1 MFDKKLMKK
10 MFNFTT
16 NKRKTIRR
24 GVIGFVQSIPYQ
36 VLYQYIVFKV
46 IDNYI
51 PNKNIKIAVLLSSI
65 LILFVLLRL
74 WLDIWMEIDRKV
86 IYYDND
92 RQIKDKVFNSIQDA
106 DISELD
112 KIQAGRLF
120 NLTTSQSFESGQL
133 FVWSGIGIFA
143 VRLRTILIT
152 AIIML
157 FIDVQIAL
165 IVIAIFILSY
175 IVLIPFYNKN
185 MKIYKKLQSSI
196 IDLQGKV
203 NEYIDSYSTTKT
215 LRLEEINLNDI
226 KQMLEKSKKEMI
238 NSSKIIGLH
247 TALFAL
253 LTFFA
258 IIATLVIG
266 GSKIAL
272 GIGTAATIMLII
284 DYINDTNNNMFS
296 LLEHVHGFI
305 NRYNCFINIL
315 QITSIKK
322 EYDEGDLE
330 LNKIDSIEFKN
341 VVLSYDNK
349 NIILDNINLK
359 IDKPMTVAI
368 VGKSGAGK
376 TSLVNLIPRFYK
388 LTNGQ
393 ILING
398 IDYTRYKL
406 TELRKNISYV
416 FQDPVILDMS
426 IKDNLICGM
435 ENITLDDVIQV
446 CKSLGL
452 HDKIEQFENKYDT
465 IINAQT
471 DLLSY
476 GEKQLLSFA
485 RAILKDGGIVILDEV
500 TSNLDLEFEQ
510 NVIKA
515 NKIILKDKISF
526 VIAHRLNTIKEAD
539 LIIFIDNHHIAEMGT
554 HEELVAKQGLYYE
567 LLSKRN

>member
-1 MFDKKLMKK
+1 MFDKKLLKK

-203 NEYIDSYSTTKT
+203 NEYIDSYATTKT

-359 IDKPMTVAI
+359 IDKPMTIAV

-435 ENITLDDVIQV
+435 EKIKLDDVIEV

>member
-1 MFDKKLMKK
+1 MFDKKLLKN

-16 NKRKTIRR
+16 NKKKTIRR

-51 PNKNIKIAVLLSSI
+51 PNKNIKIAVILSSI
-65 LILFVLLRL
+65 LILFIILRF
-74 WLDIWMEIDRKV
+74 WLDIYMEIDRKV

-112 KIQAGRLF
+112 KIQAGNLF

-157 FIDVQIAL
+157 FIDVQIAS

-185 MKIYKKLQSSI
+185 MKIYKKLQLSI
-196 IDLQGKV
+196 MDLQGKV

-215 LRLEEINLNDI
+215 LRLEEINLDDI
-226 KQMLEKSKKEMI
+226 KNLLEKSKKEMV

-258 IIATLVIG
+258 VIATLVIG
-266 GSKIAL
+266 GRKIAL

-315 QITSIKK
+315 KITGIKK
-322 EYDEGDLE
+322 EQDDGTLE

-341 VVLSYDNK
+341 VSLSYDNK

-359 IDKPMTVAI
+359 IDKPMTVAV

-398 IDYTRYKL
+398 IDYTKYKL
-406 TELRKNISYV
+406 KELRKNISYV

-426 IKDNLICGM
+426 IKDNLSYGID
-435 ENITLDDVIQV
+435 NITLDDIITV
-446 CKSLGL
+446 CKKLGL
-452 HDKIEQFENKYDT
+452 HEKIEQFENKYDT

-539 LIIFIDNHHIAEMGT
+539 LIIFIDNHNIAEMGT
-554 HEELVAKQGLYYE
+554 YEELVKKQGMYYE
-567 LLSKRN
+567 LLSKGN

>member
-1 MFDKKLMKK
+1 MFDKKLLKK

-16 NKRKTIRR
+16 NKKKTIRR

-51 PNKNIKIAVLLSSI
+51 PNKNIKIAVILSSI
-65 LILFVLLRL
+65 LILFIILRF
-74 WLDIWMEIDRKV
+74 WLDIYMEIDRKV

-112 KIQAGRLF
+112 KIQAGNLF

-157 FIDVQIAL
+157 FIDVQIAS

-185 MKIYKKLQSSI
+185 MKIYKKLQLSI

-215 LRLEEINLNDI
+215 LRLEEINLDDI
-226 KQMLEKSKKEMI
+226 KNLLEKSKKEMV

-258 IIATLVIG
+258 VIATLVIG
-266 GSKIAL
+266 GRKIAL

-315 QITSIKK
+315 KITGIKK
-322 EYDEGDLE
+322 EQDDGTLE

-341 VVLSYDNK
+341 VSLSYDNK

-359 IDKPMTVAI
+359 IDKPMTVAV

-398 IDYTRYKL
+398 IDYTKYKL
-406 TELRKNISYV
+406 KELRKNISYV

-426 IKDNLICGM
+426 IKDNLSYGID
-435 ENITLDDVIQV
+435 NITLDDIITV
-446 CKSLGL
+446 CKKLGL
-452 HDKIEQFENKYDT
+452 HEKIEQFENKYDT

-539 LIIFIDNHHIAEMGT
+539 LIIFIDNHNIAEMGT
-554 HEELVAKQGLYYE
+554 HEVLVKKQGMYYE

>member
-1 MFDKKLMKK
+1 MFDKKLLKK

-175 IVLIPFYNKN
+175 IVLITFYNKN

-238 NSSKIIGLH
+238 NSSKIISLH

-359 IDKPMTVAI
+359 IDKPMTIAV

-416 FQDPVILDMS
+416 FQDPIILDMS

-435 ENITLDDVIQV
+435 ENIILDDVIEV

-452 HDKIEQFENKYDT
+452 HEKIEQFENKYDT

>member
-1 MFDKKLMKK
+1 MFDKKLLKK

-157 FIDVQIAL
+157 FIDVQIAS

-238 NSSKIIGLH
+238 NSSKIISLH

-359 IDKPMTVAI
+359 IDKPMTIAV

-416 FQDPVILDMS
+416 FQDPIILDMS

-435 ENITLDDVIQV
+435 ENIILDDVIEV

-452 HDKIEQFENKYDT
+452 HEKIEQFENKYDT

>member
-1 MFDKKLMKK
+1 MFDKKLLKK

-16 NKRKTIRR
+16 NKKKTIRR

-51 PNKNIKIAVLLSSI
+51 PNKNIKIAVILSSI
-65 LILFVLLRL
+65 LILFIILRF
-74 WLDIWMEIDRKV
+74 WLDIYMEIDRKV

-112 KIQAGRLF
+112 KIQAGNLF

-157 FIDVQIAL
+157 FIDVQIAS

-185 MKIYKKLQSSI
+185 MKIYKKLQLSI
-196 IDLQGKV
+196 MDLQGKV

-215 LRLEEINLNDI
+215 LRLEEINLDDI
-226 KQMLEKSKKEMI
+226 KNLLEKSKKEMV

-258 IIATLVIG
+258 VIATLVIG
-266 GSKIAL
+266 GRKIAL

-315 QITSIKK
+315 KITGIKK
-322 EYDEGDLE
+322 EQDDGTLE

-341 VVLSYDNK
+341 VSLSYDNK

-359 IDKPMTVAI
+359 IDKPKTVAV

-398 IDYTRYKL
+398 IDYTKYKL
-406 TELRKNISYV
+406 KELRKNISYV

-426 IKDNLICGM
+426 VKDNLSYGT
-435 ENITLDDVIQV
+435 ENITLDDVIKV
-446 CKSLGL
+446 CKKLGL
-452 HDKIEQFENKYDT
+452 HEKIEQFENKYDT

-539 LIIFIDNHHIAEMGT
+539 LIIFIDNHNIAEMGT
-554 HEELVAKQGLYYE
+554 HEELVKKQGMYYE

>member
-1 MFDKKLMKK
+1 MFDKKLLKK

-24 GVIGFVQSIPYQ
+24 GVIGFIQSIPYQ
-36 VLYQYIVFKV
+36 ILYQYIVFKV

-359 IDKPMTVAI
+359 IDKPMTIAV

-398 IDYTRYKL
+398 IDYTKYKL

-416 FQDPVILDMS
+416 FQDPIILDMS

-435 ENITLDDVIQV
+435 ENIILDDVIEV

-452 HDKIEQFENKYDT
+452 HEKIEQFENKYDT

>member
-1 MFDKKLMKK
+1 MFDKKLLKK

-238 NSSKIIGLH
+238 NSSKIMGLH

-359 IDKPMTVAI
+359 IDKPMTIAV

-398 IDYTRYKL
+398 IDYTKYKL

-416 FQDPVILDMS
+416 FQDPIILDMS

-435 ENITLDDVIQV
+435 ENIILDDVIEV

-452 HDKIEQFENKYDT
+452 HEKIEQFENKYDT

>member
-1 MFDKKLMKK
+1 MFDKKLLKK

-24 GVIGFVQSIPYQ
+24 GVIGFIQSIPYQ
-36 VLYQYIVFKV
+36 ILYQYIVFKV

-359 IDKPMTVAI
+359 IDKPMTIAV

-398 IDYTRYKL
+398 IDYTKYKL

-416 FQDPVILDMS
+416 FQDPIILDMS

-435 ENITLDDVIQV
+435 ENIILDDVIEV

-452 HDKIEQFENKYDT
+452 HEKIEQFENKYDT

-539 LIIFIDNHHIAEMGT
+539 LIIFIDNHYIAEMGT

>member
-1 MFDKKLMKK
+1 MFDKKLLKK

-247 TALFAL
+247 MALFAL

-359 IDKPMTVAI
+359 IDKPMTIAV

-398 IDYTRYKL
+398 IDYTKYKL

-416 FQDPVILDMS
+416 FQDPIILDMS

-435 ENITLDDVIQV
+435 ENIILDDVIEV

-452 HDKIEQFENKYDT
+452 HEKIEQFENKYDT

>member
-1 MFDKKLMKK
+1 MFDKKLLKK

-359 IDKPMTVAI
+359 IDKPMTIAV

-398 IDYTRYKL
+398 IDYTKYKL

-416 FQDPVILDMS
+416 FQDPIILDMS

-435 ENITLDDVIQV
+435 ENIILDDVIEV

-452 HDKIEQFENKYDT
+452 HEKIEQFENKYDT

-539 LIIFIDNHHIAEMGT
+539 LIIFIDNHYIAEMGT

>member
-1 MFDKKLMKK
+1 MFDKKLLKK

>member
-1 MFDKKLMKK
+1 MFDKKLLKK

-359 IDKPMTVAI
+359 IDKPMTIAV

-435 ENITLDDVIQV
+435 ENIILDDVIEV

-452 HDKIEQFENKYDT
+452 HEKIEQFENKYDT

>member
-1 MFDKKLMKK
+1 MFDKKLLKK

-16 NKRKTIRR
+16 NKKKTIRR

-51 PNKNIKIAVLLSSI
+51 PNKNIKIAVILSSI
-65 LILFVLLRL
+65 LILFIILRF
-74 WLDIWMEIDRKV
+74 WLDIYIEIDRKV

-92 RQIKDKVFNSIQDA
+92 IQIKDKVFNSIQDA

-112 KIQAGRLF
+112 KIQAGNLF

-157 FIDVQIAL
+157 FIDVQIAS

-185 MKIYKKLQSSI
+185 MKIYKKLQLSI
-196 IDLQGKV
+196 MDLQGKV

-215 LRLEEINLNDI
+215 LRLEEINLDDI
-226 KQMLEKSKKEMI
+226 KNLLEKSKKEMV

-253 LTFFA
+253 LTFLA
-258 IIATLVIG
+258 VIATLVIG
-266 GSKIAL
+266 GRKIAL

-315 QITSIKK
+315 KITGIKK
-322 EYDEGDLE
+322 EQDDGTLE

-341 VVLSYDNK
+341 VSLSYDNK

-359 IDKPMTVAI
+359 IDKPRTVAV

-398 IDYTRYKL
+398 IDYTKYKL
-406 TELRKNISYV
+406 KELRKNISYV

-426 IKDNLICGM
+426 IKDNLSYGID
-435 ENITLDDVIQV
+435 NITLDDIITV
-446 CKSLGL
+446 CKKLGL
-452 HDKIEQFENKYDT
+452 HEKIEQFENKYDT

-526 VIAHRLNTIKEAD
+526 IIAHRLNTIKEAD
-539 LIIFIDNHHIAEMGT
+539 LIIFIDNHNIAEMGT
-554 HEELVAKQGLYYE
+554 HEELVKKQGMYYE

>member
-1 MFDKKLMKK
+1 MFDKKLLKK

-24 GVIGFVQSIPYQ
+24 GVIGFIQSIPYQ
-36 VLYQYIVFKV
+36 ILYQYIVFKV

-157 FIDVQIAL
+157 FIDVQIAS

-238 NSSKIIGLH
+238 NSSKIISLH

-359 IDKPMTVAI
+359 IDKPMTIAV

-416 FQDPVILDMS
+416 FQDPIILDMS

-435 ENITLDDVIQV
+435 ENIILDDVIEV

-452 HDKIEQFENKYDT
+452 HEKIEQFENKYDT

>member
-1 MFDKKLMKK
+1 MFDKKLLKK

-16 NKRKTIRR
+16 NKKKTIRR

-51 PNKNIKIAVLLSSI
+51 PNKNIKIAVILSSI
-65 LILFVLLRL
+65 LILFIILRF
-74 WLDIWMEIDRKV
+74 WLDIYMEIDRKV

-112 KIQAGRLF
+112 KIQAGNLF

-157 FIDVQIAL
+157 FIDVQIAS

-185 MKIYKKLQSSI
+185 MKIYKKLQLSI
-196 IDLQGKV
+196 MDLQGKV

-215 LRLEEINLNDI
+215 LRLEEINLDDI
-226 KQMLEKSKKEMI
+226 KNLLEKSKKEMV

-253 LTFFA
+253 LTFLA
-258 IIATLVIG
+258 VIATLVIG
-266 GSKIAL
+266 GRKIAL

-315 QITSIKK
+315 KITGIKK
-322 EYDEGDLE
+322 EQDDGTLE

-341 VVLSYDNK
+341 VSLSYDNK

-359 IDKPMTVAI
+359 IDKPRTVAV

-398 IDYTRYKL
+398 IDYTKYKL
-406 TELRKNISYV
+406 KELRKNISYV

-426 IKDNLICGM
+426 IKDNLSYGID
-435 ENITLDDVIQV
+435 NITLDDIITV
-446 CKSLGL
+446 CKKLGL
-452 HDKIEQFENKYDT
+452 HEKIEQFENKYDT

-526 VIAHRLNTIKEAD
+526 IIAHRLNTIKEAD
-539 LIIFIDNHHIAEMGT
+539 LIIFIDNHNIAEMGT
-554 HEELVAKQGLYYE
+554 HEELVKKQGMYYE